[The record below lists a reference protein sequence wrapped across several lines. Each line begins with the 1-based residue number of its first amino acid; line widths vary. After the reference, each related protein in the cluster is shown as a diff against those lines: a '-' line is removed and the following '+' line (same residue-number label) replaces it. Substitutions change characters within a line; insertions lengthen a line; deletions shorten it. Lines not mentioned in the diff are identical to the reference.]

1 MGLTGVN
8 SPPKDVLQH
17 ISIFCKLVNT
27 KTEEEEKKKRFPM
40 YPMAITQKLIFF
52 LCSMTSLNKK

>member
-27 KTEEEEKKKRFPM
+27 KTEEEEKKKVSYVP
-40 YPMAITQKLIFF
+40 YGYHTKSNFF
-52 LCSMTSLNKK
+52 LM